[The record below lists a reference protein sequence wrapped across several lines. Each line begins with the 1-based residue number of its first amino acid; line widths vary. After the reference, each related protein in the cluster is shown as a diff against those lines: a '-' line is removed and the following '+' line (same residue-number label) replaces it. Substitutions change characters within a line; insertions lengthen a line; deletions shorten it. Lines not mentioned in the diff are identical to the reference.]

1 MPFIDRENEIAVL
14 EEEYRQDGAS
24 FVVLYG
30 RRRVGK
36 SELLKEF
43 IKGKRA
49 LYYLA
54 TEESRQ
60 RCSIFRFWRA
70 PHLRNGK
77 TRSVISSSKKQ
88 TIGSSS

>member
-54 TEESRQ
+54 TEESEVENRSSPDF
-60 RCSIFRFWRA
+60 CSI
-70 PHLRNGK
+70 
-77 TRSVISSSKKQ
+77 TE
-88 TIGSSS
+88 

>member
-1 MPFIDRENEIAVL
+1 MPFIDRKNEIAVL
-14 EEEYRQDGAS
+14 EEEYHQDGAS

-54 TEESRQ
+54 TEESE
-60 RCSIFRFWRA
+60 IE
-70 PHLRNGK
+70 N
-77 TRSVISSSKKQ
+77 RSSFQSVA
-88 TIGSSS
+88 